1 MQDFERFYID
11 KSLKWLSQNIQCF
24 FWNLMDQYFFA
35 KIYTK
40 VFLVDEN
47 IFHSFQTKK
56 NKFLL
61 HKIQHKKYVLS
72 QWTRVNLNLNQND
85 YVPAL
90 VTRNK
95 APNLYVGP
103 VSNLMARPDFYST
116 WPVIDIRHTTTLD

>member
-1 MQDFERFYID
+1 MQDFKRFYID

-24 FWNLMDQYFFA
+24 FWNLMDQYFFV

-61 HKIQHKKYVLS
+61 NKIQHKKYVLS
-72 QWTRVNLNLNQND
+72 QWTRVNFNLNQND
-85 YVPAL
+85 YVPVL

-95 APNLYVGP
+95 APLICRPGFYFDGT
-103 VSNLMARPDFYST
+103 ARLLQYLACH
-116 WPVIDIRHTTTLD
+116 RHILPTTLA